1 MNGHRPH
8 FRQGGGGGGRGR
20 GQPPPSLPLQ
30 SPPLNMDP
38 NLALQNIY
46 LQSMANAMLHGFA
59 PQQNY
64 FPVHQNPNFPIQ
76 NPYFPIQNTNIPPP
90 QQFSNG
96 LAQQQQEQPPQN
108 SAQKGGQNLPSPQNT
123 EQLKQKGQKHE
134 RGEREV
140 EKAQHDLA
148 QQQQQQHPHNSAQQ
162 QVQYMPRQNTKK
174 HKRKETLERVDRAA
188 EKAWQ
193 DLLAA
198 GESVSAWKVSQAALV
213 TLQVDS
219 WDSLGFRMQEVPS
232 LHRLILTEGKVNAFI
247 HCFVG
252 VRRITS
258 LYDLEVAIC
267 ENEGIEEFE
276 ELELGPLL
284 RHPLVLHYFSVNSD
298 ATEVLKITTE
308 DIILSLHEYMSTFS
322 KKEINIDE
330 FLDFIAKKQSVKG
343 KGNLGVR
350 IQGLGMHISFIR
362 EAKRSK
368 NSTLKKCLKTLKRKS
383 EAKTSRNGSGNKCRK
398 RPLLSTQKK
407 DLDERFSAMSQRVE
421 SFASAHKD
429 FRGKHIRF
437 DSSCS
442 EDEES
447 DDSTNDDKMNSSD
460 EGRPFSL
467 QNVNSTDRVSSCPY
481 PSATEEMSRLGL
493 KGEMGGQSSPLSSS
507 LRHKRYGGSRRKK
520 RKLEDVS
527 CTASAPSKLCKQET
541 GKHNTH
547 KIEND
552 NDAEEVTIVSEDD
565 ISISDNSMRM
575 FITTWKEACKEH
587 TVAEV
592 LERMLQ
598 FYKPSNDRKASQQR
612 KKIKSLFLSYP
623 CIGLLNVAV
632 TSMKCGMLDS
642 IYDTFQAFTQ
652 HESPNTLSEYESIDV
667 EPGEKQKPVV
677 PDHSLQQTRGVTVE
691 EVLGKINEYYE
702 FDHKFVSN
710 RKFLPEDK
718 FISVKKV
725 CSCEFWLVDQF
736 CIKEFKSLGYGE
748 FFIFLEKHAS
758 LLPTELQKLLAGD
771 TCEKSP
777 VEVSLLQHQLMV
789 LVSQAS
795 NSLCEGE
802 SISKKMISALLV
814 KQFPM
819 LSFKITENG
828 SIEDFLHIVGENKNN
843 VISKCVVF
851 SATLLENHHIGD
863 PLKEDDI
870 VESTGIRTNN
880 GQNDSATS
888 KNAIEVLL
896 RAPLLSDLNSWSH
909 WDLIFAPSLGPLVGW
924 LLNEVSAK
932 EFLCLVTKDGK
943 VIRIDQSANVDSFLE
958 AALQRSSFQT
968 AVKLLSLLS
977 LAGGE
982 KHVPLSLLKC
992 YARHAF
998 DVILKNHFENKAVQD
1013 NNNYLLLG
1021 KIVDE
1026 GANNLSGE
1034 LHKNS
1039 IQMNQVV
1046 PVASRFVLDSL
1057 AYLPS
1062 EFRGFAAGV
1071 LLSGMQSVI
1080 KDAPSAILFECNQE
1094 ERVMLHEIG
1103 LSIGIVEWIDDY
1115 HAFCLTGTTDLFT
1128 SSEPA
1133 HLEAAGSAVSTG
1145 LRYTQNVL
1153 DRSSCGDGETIVHQ
1167 EDVHN
1172 EAVTETSLTIQDIV
1186 SSNEIGIGCAE
1197 ESSELD
1203 KQKDAALVIES
1214 IRRDEFGLDPNLS
1227 CMESTMLRKQHAR
1240 LGRALHCLSQ
1250 ELYSEDS
1257 HFLLELV
1264 QNADDNIYP
1273 ECVEPTL
1280 TFILQESGVIVLNN
1294 ERGFSAQNIRALCD
1308 VGNSTKKGSGTGYI
1322 GQKGIGFKS
1331 VFRVTD
1337 APEIHS
1343 NGFHIKFD
1351 VSEGQIGFV
1360 LPTVVP
1366 PCNVDLFSRLVFGET
1381 GQMDKKCWNT
1391 CIVLPFR
1398 SQLSE
1403 GTAMKIFSDLHPSL
1417 LLFLHRLQCIMFR
1430 NVVNDSL
1437 VVMRKEV
1444 LQDGIIK
1451 VSCGKD
1457 KMTWLVAS
1465 QKLQARAGRPKVQT
1479 TEIAIAFTLEES
1491 DNGDYHPRLDQQ
1503 PVFSFLPLRTYGL
1516 KFILQGD
1523 FVLPSSRE
1531 EVDKNDPWN
1540 EWLLTKFPGLFVNAE
1555 RSFCALSCFRENP
1568 GKAVTAYM
1576 SFVPLV
1582 GEVHGFFSALPKAIA
1597 LELQR
1602 TSCLLLE
1609 GDNCKMVPPCNVL
1622 RGWNEQARILLPD
1635 GLLQEHL
1642 GLGFLD
1648 KNIVLSDSLAKALGI
1663 AEYGPEILIKFIACL
1678 CHTENGLKTMGFGW
1692 LSSFL
1697 SAVYIMFSHS
1707 SGSTDLIDKLQRIPF
1722 IPLSDGTY
1730 SSVDRGTIWLHSDIL
1745 STGFDG
1751 AQELVAFP
1759 QLYVK
1764 LQTVNPALFS
1774 ASAVDGTL
1782 VDNSARMLQ
1791 KIGVQQLSAHEI
1803 VKVHI
1808 LPSISDYRITNSDE
1822 GLMTDYL
1829 CFVMIHLQSNCS
1841 HCCVERKYII
1851 SELQNKAYIL
1861 TNLGYRRPV
1870 ETSIHFSKEYGN
1882 PININKLVNVVDM
1895 KWHEVDITYLKHPGN
1910 DSLFNGLMK
1919 WRGFFQEIG
1928 VTDFVRVEPIE
1939 KGISD
1944 LYHTVSKNITWD
1956 TELISPGSV
1965 VKDWESYEL
1974 VQILSHLSMS
1984 GDRERCKY
1992 LLEVLDTLWDDNFS
2006 DKATGY
2012 CFSKSSVDGRTFKS
2026 SFLGSIHDVQW
2037 VVSSIDDELHY
2048 PKDLFY
2054 DSDVVHSIL
2063 GGSAPYAL
2071 PKVRSTKLLGDIGF
2085 KTKVTLDDAL
2095 EVLRIW
2101 RESETPFKAS
2111 ITQMSKLYT
2120 FIWDE
2125 MAASK
2130 KKVLE
2135 ALLSVSFIF
2144 VPYESG
2150 SRHEDL
2156 VSGVFLS
2163 SEEVY
2168 WHDPTGS
2175 INNMKEVHPQCG
2187 LTGVPQ
2193 RPLSKTLC
2201 NVYSGLH
2208 DFFVKEC
2215 GVHEIPSC
2223 RSYFDILRQLSTVA
2237 LPSQAASTVFQVF
2250 LKWTDGL
2257 KSDLLSSED
2266 IIYMKECLL
2275 KVEYT
2280 ILPTIQDKWVS
2291 LHPSFGL
2298 VCWCDDKNLK
2308 KIFKDLDN
2316 IDFLY
2321 FGNLSDYE
2329 EEMLQTKVSDL
2340 MHNLG
2345 IPALSEII
2353 TREAIYYGPSDCSF
2367 KAALVDWALP
2377 YAQRYIYSVHPDKY
2391 LQFKLSGLDNL
2402 EQLKITVVEKLFY
2415 RNVIKSC
2422 GSASKKR
2429 YECSCLLQGNTLYT
2443 TSESDS
2449 HVLFLE
2455 LSRLFFEGTS
2465 DLHLANFL
2473 HMITTMVESGSTED
2487 QTEFFIVNSQK
2498 VPKLPDDESAWSLS
2512 SICTLT
2518 ENDESLKIGTA
2529 STAIND
2535 QKMSKYKRKV
2545 GISSNWP
2552 PVDWKTAPGFGYARA
2567 NGFKTQAVV
2576 SHPSSSC
2583 KTEEDDS
2590 EDIIIQTD
2598 TSVPI
2603 EIDTDWTIEE
2613 NTAGSILPDSE
2624 SVDKHS
2630 AHACNQTVNLD
2641 FASDPVGLTLIAD
2654 VPELRREKLN
2664 TGTANAAQLLLT
2676 GRLGERVAFKYLT
2689 EKFGEKV
2696 VKWVNEDK
2704 ETGLPYDIVIEEE
2717 ENRKEYFEVKATKS
2731 ARKDWFI
2738 ISMREW
2744 QFAVE
2749 KGDSYSIAHVV
2760 LLSNNTA
2767 KVTLFQNPAKQ
2778 CQAGKLQ
2785 LVFMMPRHKESTVV
2799 S

>member
-20 GQPPPSLPLQ
+20 GQPSPSLPLQ

-90 QQFSNG
+90 QQISNG
-96 LAQQQQEQPPQN
+96 LAQQQQQQPPQN
-108 SAQKGGQNLPSPQNT
+108 SAQKGGQNLPSPQNA

-162 QVQYMPRQNTKK
+162 QVQFMPRQNTKK
-174 HKRKETLERVDRAA
+174 HKRKELLERVDRAA

-552 NDAEEVTIVSEDD
+552 NDAEEVTIVNEDD

-587 TVAEV
+587 TVAE
-592 LERMLQ
+592 
-598 FYKPSNDRKASQQR
+598 
-612 KKIKSLFLSYP
+612 
-623 CIGLLNVAV
+623 V

-819 LSFKITENG
+819 LSFKIMENG

-932 EFLCLVTKDGK
+932 ELLCLVTKDGK

-1280 TFILQESGVIVLNN
+1280 TFILQESG
-1294 ERGFSAQNIRALCD
+1294 
-1308 VGNSTKKGSGTGYI
+1308 SGTGYI

-1381 GQMDKKCWNT
+1381 
-1391 CIVLPFR
+1391 
-1398 SQLSE
+1398 
-1403 GTAMKIFSDLHPSL
+1403 
-1417 LLFLHRLQCIMFR
+1417 
-1430 NVVNDSL
+1430 
-1437 VVMRKEV
+1437 EV

-1465 QKLQARAGRPKVQT
+1465 QKLQACAGRPKVQT

-2168 WHDPTGS
+2168 WHDPTG
-2175 INNMKEVHPQCG
+2175 
-2187 LTGVPQ
+2187 
-2193 RPLSKTLC
+2193 
-2201 NVYSGLH
+2201 LH

-2518 ENDESLKIGTA
+2518 ENDESLKIG
-2529 STAIND
+2529 
-2535 QKMSKYKRKV
+2535 
-2545 GISSNWP
+2545 
-2552 PVDWKTAPGFGYARA
+2552 FGYARA

-2676 GRLGERVAFKYLT
+2676 GRLGERVAFK
-2689 EKFGEKV
+2689 F
-2696 VKWVNEDK
+2696 N
-2704 ETGLPYDIVIEEE
+2704 
-2717 ENRKEYFEVKATKS
+2717 
-2731 ARKDWFI
+2731 
-2738 ISMREW
+2738 
-2744 QFAVE
+2744 
-2749 KGDSYSIAHVV
+2749 
-2760 LLSNNTA
+2760 
-2767 KVTLFQNPAKQ
+2767 
-2778 CQAGKLQ
+2778 
-2785 LVFMMPRHKESTVV
+2785 
-2799 S
+2799 